1 MHNGSGIITATG
13 YVRRMRGGTQSH
25 LLRCSD
31 GKDYV
36 VKFSNNPQ
44 GIRIL
49 ANELIFSNLATSFGF
64 SVPRHIIVTVEDRF
78 VRSNPQLSIWI
89 PPDRLIACESG
100 LHFGSEYVISPLAG
114 RIIDYF
120 AGAIPGIR
128 NSQQFA
134 GMLVLD
140 KWACNWDQRQAVLWK
155 HSRQR
160 KYTASF
166 IDHGWC
172 FGAAEWEFLDRWV
185 NGVFCRNEVYAAVI
199 GWESF
204 EPWLSQL
211 ESLEPDV
218 IWRAVENTPPNWY
231 QSNWSSLEHLAE
243 TLIARRGLVRNLIE
257 QFRLSSRHPFPGWRD
272 SQVMNRNQRA
282 S

>member
-1 MHNGSGIITATG
+1 MHTGSGVVTATR

-25 LLRCSD
+25 LLGCSD

-36 VKFSNNPQ
+36 VKFRNNPQ

-49 ANELIFSNLATSFGF
+49 ANEFMFSNLALPFGF
-64 SVPRHIIVTVEDRF
+64 SIPRHIIVTVEDSF
-78 VRSNPQLSIWI
+78 IRSNPQLSIWI

-100 LHFGSEYVISPLAG
+100 LHFGSEYLISPLAG
-114 RIIDYF
+114 RIIDYL
-120 AGAIPGIR
+120 AGAVPNMR

-140 KWACNWDQRQAVLWK
+140 KWACNRDHRQAVLWRL
-155 HSRQR
+155 SRER

-172 FGAAEWEFLDRWV
+172 FGAAEWEFCDAWV
-185 NGVFCRNEVYAAVI
+185 NGVCGWNEVYAAVI

-218 IWRAVENTPPNWY
+218 IWRALENTPPSWY
-231 QSNWSSLEHLAE
+231 QSDWSSLEQLAE
-243 TLIARRGLVRNLIE
+243 TLVTRRSLVRNLIE
-257 QFRLSSRHPFPGWRD
+257 QFRLSPRHPFPEWHD

>member
-1 MHNGSGIITATG
+1 MHNGSGVVTATH
-13 YVRRMRGGTQSH
+13 YVRRMRGGSQSH

-36 VKFSNNPQ
+36 VKFRNNPQ

-49 ANELIFSNLATSFGF
+49 ANEFIFTNLARSFGF
-64 SVPRHIIVTVEDRF
+64 SVPRHKIVAIEDCF
-78 VRSNPQLSIWI
+78 VRSNARLSISIAPDYLI
-89 PPDRLIACESG
+89 PCESG
-100 LHFGSEYVISPLAG
+100 LHFGCQYVIDPLAG
-114 RIIDYF
+114 RIIDHF
-120 AGAIPGIR
+120 AGAIPEIR

-140 KWACNWDQRQAVLWK
+140 KWACNRDQRQAVLWRLCREK
-155 HSRQR
+155 
-160 KYTASF
+160 KYTAAF

-172 FGAAEWEFLDRWV
+172 FGAAEWEFCDQWM
-185 NGVFCRNEVYAAVI
+185 NGVFSRTEVYSGVT

-211 ESLEPDV
+211 ETLDGDV
-218 IWRAVENTPPNWY
+218 IWQAVENTPPDWY
-231 QSNWSSLEHLAE
+231 HSDWSSLEQLAE

-257 QFRLSSRHPFPGWRD
+257 QFRLSPRKPFPRWCD
-272 SQVMNRNQRA
+272 SQVINRNQRA